1 MDLKNFDKRIVG
13 RNIKKGI
20 ISQKDYQDHLSS
32 LEDLE
37 DKSEVINIQIGENEE
52 GDEQDPEK
60 AADSPE
66 SQNETA
72 SEEDSQASS
81 KEPDQ

>member
-1 MDLKNFDKRIVG
+1 MDSKKFDKRIVG

-20 ISQKDYQDHLSS
+20 VSQKDYQDHLSS

-37 DKSEVINIQIGENEE
+37 DKSEVIKIQIGEDDE
-52 GDEQDPEK
+52 GDEQDPENE
-60 AADSPE
+60 ADSPE
-66 SQNETA
+66 NRNETA
-72 SEEDSQASS
+72 LEENSQASS